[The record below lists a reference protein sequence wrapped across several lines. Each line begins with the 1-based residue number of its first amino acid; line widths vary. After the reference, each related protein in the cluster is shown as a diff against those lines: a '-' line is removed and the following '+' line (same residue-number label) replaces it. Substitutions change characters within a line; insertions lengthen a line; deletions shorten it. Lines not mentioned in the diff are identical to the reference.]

1 MNYLLAENVTKS
13 YGDRVLFSGLTLNI
27 EEGQKIALIAR
38 NGEGKTSLMRILLGK
53 DSAEGGTVRINKD
66 IRFAYLPQEP
76 ELDNE
81 KSVQENVFSGD
92 NTLIKAVRAYEE
104 AIELASTDM
113 SDAAQQKMQ
122 DAANDMDALGAWD
135 YEQQIKQIL
144 TRLKINDLDQPTATL
159 SGGQRKRVA
168 LAQILIESPQLLLM
182 DEPTNHLD
190 VEMIEWL
197 ENYLSRSS
205 IALLLVT
212 HDRYF
217 LDRVTNHI
225 LELEDG
231 KLYRYQGSYAS
242 YLEKKAERVE
252 LEAKEV
258 DKVRNLMRKE
268 LDWMRRQPKARTTK
282 SKSRISAFYDLKE
295 RSQGKIAGPDV
306 QLDVQMTRLGKK
318 ILECHKVSKRFG
330 DKVILDD
337 FSYVFQKGERIGIVG
352 PNGVGKTT
360 FLELLT
366 GAQLPQSGYFDT
378 GETVVFGY
386 YKQTGLQLP
395 DEKRAIEVVTDI
407 AEVIPLGNGEVLTAT
422 KLLERFGFDAPR
434 QYTHV
439 GKLSGGEKRRLHLL
453 TILVRNPNFLILDEP
468 TNDLDLITLQTLED
482 FLLNFPGCLLIVS
495 HDRYFLDKLS
505 QHLFVFEGKGKV
517 MDFNGSY
524 SEYRDM
530 ILEEEKES
538 VIDKSNIQKADD
550 NAAKEAKKKF
560 SYKEQKEY
568 DLLEGEIADLEK
580 KKSDLEAKFVSGE
593 GDHRDFTKWTAEL
606 EKAKQAIEDKTARW
620 MELSELVG

>member
-1 MNYLLAENVTKS
+1 M
-13 YGDRVLFSGLTLNI
+13 LFSGLTLNI